1 MDIEKF
7 LQTYF
12 GSIKCK
18 KHNNGYVLSLPILY
32 DFADEQSVFY
42 ISQDNNSNITI
53 SDMGKTLEYLNSLGI
68 ETEKYLNII
77 QKLCKNYDI
86 TIENNALIK
95 ILPGYETNQTIR
107 AFYSYIGVLNFIANL
122 NVFED

>member
-1 MDIEKF
+1 
-7 LQTYF
+7 
-12 GSIKCK
+12 
-18 KHNNGYVLSLPILY
+18 
-32 DFADEQSVFY
+32 

-95 ILPGYETNQTIR
+95 ILPGYETNQTMR